1 MKDFA
6 KNLQTLIIKNIIV
19 WNLCFI
25 YKAGGT
31 MNYNEMTKEELSKI
45 YDDCKA
51 EYDEI
56 LKQNLNLDMSRG
68 KPSKEQEKLSLD
80 MLDVINSKTDFD
92 NLETDVLNY
101 GSPFG
106 IKSAVKLMA
115 EIMDVKPEQVIV
127 VGNSSLT
134 IMFDLVSQLMSK
146 VRKNGSW
153 CTEKEVKFICPVPG
167 YDRHFGILEHFG
179 IKMINVSM
187 TENGPC
193 MEEIEKLVQDP
204 QVKGMICVPK
214 YANPTGITFS
224 DEVVTKLAKM
234 KTAAED
240 FVIIWDNAYVVHDLL
255 GKEDKLINI
264 LDECEKYGN
273 PNRVYEVS
281 STSKITFAGAGIS
294 AIASS
299 EKNLNEIKSRMKIQ
313 TIGNDKINQLR
324 HVLYLKDLD
333 GVKAHMK
340 KQAQIITPK
349 FDEVLSLLDKN
360 LKDTGVADWTN
371 PNGGYFISLNVKVGS
386 AKKVFELCKSA
397 GVKLTNCGDTFPY
410 GKDPNDENIRIAPT
424 YPTVED
430 LKKATELLILC
441 IKLVSTEHLLN
452 K

>member
-1 MKDFA
+1 
-6 KNLQTLIIKNIIV
+6 
-19 WNLCFI
+19 
-25 YKAGGT
+25 
-31 MNYNEMTKEELSKI
+31 MNYNEMTKEELEKI

-56 LKQNLNLDMSRG
+56 LKENLNLDMSRG

-92 NLETDVLNY
+92 NLETDILNY

-106 IKSAVKLMA
+106 IKSAVQLMA

-146 VRKNGSW
+146 DRANGSW
-153 CTEKEVKFICPVPG
+153 CSEKEVKFICPVPG

-187 TENGPC
+187 TDNGPC

-273 PNRVYEVS
+273 PDRVYEVS

-333 GVKAHMK
+333 GVKAHMQ

-441 IKLVSTEHLLN
+441 IKLVSTEYLLN

>member
-1 MKDFA
+1 
-6 KNLQTLIIKNIIV
+6 
-19 WNLCFI
+19 
-25 YKAGGT
+25 

-193 MEEIEKLVQDP
+193 MEEIEKHVQDP

-424 YPTVED
+424 YPTVDD

>member
-424 YPTVED
+424 YPTVDD

>member
-1 MKDFA
+1 
-6 KNLQTLIIKNIIV
+6 
-19 WNLCFI
+19 
-25 YKAGGT
+25 
-31 MNYNEMTKEELSKI
+31 MNYNEMTKEELAKI

-56 LKQNLNLDMSRG
+56 LKENLNLDMSRG

-92 NLETDVLNY
+92 NLETDILNY

-106 IKSAVKLMA
+106 IKSAVQLMA

-146 VRKNGSW
+146 DRANGSW
-153 CTEKEVKFICPVPG
+153 CSEKEVKFICPVPG

-187 TENGPC
+187 TDNGPC

-273 PNRVYEVS
+273 PDRVYEVS

-333 GVKAHMK
+333 GVKSHMK
-340 KQAQIITPK
+340 KQAKLITPK

-441 IKLVSTEHLLN
+441 IKLVSTEYLLN

>member
-127 VGNSSLT
+127 LGNSSLT

-424 YPTVED
+424 YPTVDD

>member
-45 YDDCKA
+45 YDYCKA

-134 IMFDLVSQLMSK
+134 IMFDLVSQLISK

-424 YPTVED
+424 YPTVDD

>member
-187 TENGPC
+187 TDNGPC

>member
-193 MEEIEKLVQDP
+193 MEEIEKHVQDP

-424 YPTVED
+424 YPTVDD

>member
-1 MKDFA
+1 MYGICVLF
-6 KNLQTLIIKNIIV
+6 IK
-19 WNLCFI
+19 L
-25 YKAGGT
+25 GGT
-31 MNYNEMTKEELSKI
+31 MNYNELTKEELAKI

-51 EYDEI
+51 EYDEM
-56 LKQNLNLDMSRG
+56 LKQNLSLDMSRG
-68 KPSKEQEKLSLD
+68 KPSKEQEKISLD

-92 NLETDVLNY
+92 NLETDILNY

-146 VRKNGSW
+146 DRKNGTWS
-153 CTEKEVKFICPVPG
+153 TEKEVKFICPVPG

-187 TENGPC
+187 TEDGPC
-193 MEEIEKLVQDP
+193 MDEIEKLVKDP

-224 DEVVTKLAKM
+224 DEVVKQLAKM

-273 PNRVYEVS
+273 PDRVYEVS

-299 EKNLNEIKSRMKIQ
+299 ENNLSEIKSRMKIQ

-340 KQAQIITPK
+340 KQAKLITPK

-360 LKDTGVADWTN
+360 LKDTGVADWTS

-441 IKLVSTEHLLN
+441 IKLVSTEYLLN

>member
-31 MNYNEMTKEELSKI
+31 MNYNEMTKEELAKI

-424 YPTVED
+424 YPTVDD

>member
-1 MKDFA
+1 
-6 KNLQTLIIKNIIV
+6 
-19 WNLCFI
+19 
-25 YKAGGT
+25 
-31 MNYNEMTKEELSKI
+31 MNYNEMTKEELAKI

-187 TENGPC
+187 TDNGPC

-424 YPTVED
+424 YPTVDD

>member
-146 VRKNGSW
+146 ARKNGSW

-333 GVKAHMK
+333 GVKSHMK

-424 YPTVED
+424 YPTVDD

>member
-1 MKDFA
+1 
-6 KNLQTLIIKNIIV
+6 
-19 WNLCFI
+19 
-25 YKAGGT
+25 
-31 MNYNEMTKEELSKI
+31 
-45 YDDCKA
+45 
-51 EYDEI
+51 
-56 LKQNLNLDMSRG
+56 
-68 KPSKEQEKLSLD
+68 
-80 MLDVINSKTDFD
+80 
-92 NLETDVLNY
+92 
-101 GSPFG
+101 
-106 IKSAVKLMA
+106 
-115 EIMDVKPEQVIV
+115 
-127 VGNSSLT
+127 
-134 IMFDLVSQLMSK
+134 
-146 VRKNGSW
+146 
-153 CTEKEVKFICPVPG
+153 
-167 YDRHFGILEHFG
+167 
-179 IKMINVSM
+179 
-187 TENGPC
+187 
-193 MEEIEKLVQDP
+193 
-204 QVKGMICVPK
+204 MICVPK

-424 YPTVED
+424 YPTVDD

>member
-31 MNYNEMTKEELSKI
+31 MNYNEMTIEELAKI

-56 LKQNLNLDMSRG
+56 LKENLNLDMSRG

-187 TENGPC
+187 TDNGPC

-299 EKNLNEIKSRMKIQ
+299 ENNLSEIKSRMKIQ

-410 GKDPNDENIRIAPT
+410 SKDPNDENIRIAPT

>member
-68 KPSKEQEKLSLD
+68 KPSNEQEKLSLD

-424 YPTVED
+424 YPTVDD

>member
-31 MNYNEMTKEELSKI
+31 MNYNEMTKEELAKI

-187 TENGPC
+187 AENGPC

-424 YPTVED
+424 YPTVDD

>member
-1 MKDFA
+1 MKDFE

-31 MNYNEMTKEELSKI
+31 MNYNEMTKEELAKI

-187 TENGPC
+187 AENGPC

-333 GVKAHMK
+333 GVKSHMK

-424 YPTVED
+424 YPTVDD

>member
-31 MNYNEMTKEELSKI
+31 MNYNEMTKEELAKI

-187 TENGPC
+187 AENGPC

-333 GVKAHMK
+333 GVKSHMK

-424 YPTVED
+424 YPTVDD

>member
-31 MNYNEMTKEELSKI
+31 MNYNEMTKEELAKI

-187 TENGPC
+187 AENGPC

-299 EKNLNEIKSRMKIQ
+299 ENNLNEIKSRMKIQ

-424 YPTVED
+424 YPTVYD

>member
-1 MKDFA
+1 
-6 KNLQTLIIKNIIV
+6 
-19 WNLCFI
+19 
-25 YKAGGT
+25 
-31 MNYNEMTKEELSKI
+31 MNYNEMTKEELAKI

-56 LKQNLNLDMSRG
+56 LKENLNLDMSRG

-146 VRKNGSW
+146 DRANGSW

-187 TENGPC
+187 TDNGPC
-193 MEEIEKLVQDP
+193 MKEIEKLVQDP

-273 PNRVYEVS
+273 PDRVYEVS

-333 GVKAHMK
+333 GVKSHMK
-340 KQAQIITPK
+340 KQAKLITPK

-410 GKDPNDENIRIAPT
+410 GNDPNDENIRIAPT

-452 K
+452 N